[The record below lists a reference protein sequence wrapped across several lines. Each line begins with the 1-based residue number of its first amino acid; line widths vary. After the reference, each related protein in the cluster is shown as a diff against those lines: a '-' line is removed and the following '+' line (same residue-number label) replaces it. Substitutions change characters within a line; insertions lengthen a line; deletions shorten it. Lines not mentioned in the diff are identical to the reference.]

1 MTMHVEFER
10 MYDDRDEW
18 IAYVVDG
25 PRRRITDVV
34 IQGDPRGLSDD
45 DVVTFRSWTGRETM
59 RLGDLN
65 KALLRPEARL
75 TPEPIE
81 VQIALLGL
89 GPGK

>member
-1 MTMHVEFER
+1 MHVEFER

-25 PRRRITDVV
+25 TRRVICNAI
-34 IQGDPRGLSDD
+34 IQGDPRDLPDD
-45 DVVTFRSWTGRETM
+45 AVVTFRSWIGRETM

>member
-1 MTMHVEFER
+1 MHVEFER

-18 IAYVVDG
+18 IAYVVGG
-25 PRRRITDVV
+25 PRRCITDVV
-34 IQGDPRGLSDD
+34 IQGDPRGLSDGD
-45 DVVTFRSWTGRETM
+45 NVTFRSWTGRETM

-75 TPEPIE
+75 TPDPIE
-81 VQIALLGL
+81 DQIAALGL